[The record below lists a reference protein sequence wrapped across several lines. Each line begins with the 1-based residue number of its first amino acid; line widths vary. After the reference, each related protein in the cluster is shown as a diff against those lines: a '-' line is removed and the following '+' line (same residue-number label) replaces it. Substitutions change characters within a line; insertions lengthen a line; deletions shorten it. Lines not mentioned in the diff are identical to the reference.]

1 MMDYFDIVH
10 GDERVRRQL
19 DERRENTLDPL
30 GRSTT
35 VITIGMSIERRRM
48 AEVWIT
54 LDIPNP
60 ATPRVT
66 VAPLSPLR
74 RSILTIAM

>member
-1 MMDYFDIVH
+1 MSEFGASSMSGARI
-10 GDERVRRQL
+10 RLIRS
-19 DERRENTLDPL
+19 